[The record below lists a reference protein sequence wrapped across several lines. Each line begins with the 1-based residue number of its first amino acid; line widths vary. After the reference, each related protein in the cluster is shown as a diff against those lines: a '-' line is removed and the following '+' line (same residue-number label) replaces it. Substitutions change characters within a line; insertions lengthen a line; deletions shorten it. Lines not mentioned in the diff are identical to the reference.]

1 MSRFVSPPPHTFVL
15 ITGAFIVT
23 LLALL
28 IGNAGDGR
36 TATAQATSYDLCD
49 RTTAVRDE
57 ILIALQYPNRDRG
70 ANPATFGTLN
80 SQYPAASW
88 GTFNTS
94 TSTYTSVPCS
104 STNRLTI
111 TASAL
116 ASDAS
121 WHTWRR
127 SMRLVNAGL
136 TELKAADF
144 AGLTEIRVIW
154 VTGNSISSIPDNF
167 FEGKDM
173 RMFNSEG
180 GNEGLV
186 PSCKWFGA
194 DARIFEE
201 MVVNNNGLRYTDI
214 PHDAFDTCHE
224 LARTNPAHA
233 SSLRR
238 IKLRNQKELGN
249 INLRWFAPLT
259 NLDGLEINDSY
270 IDSYF
275 YQDDEPYSR
284 SATRYTTGAKTTAG
298 VVDWPDNSSATR
310 DALGAAIDAEID
322 RFWANAG
329 KTGTI
334 TSAEIATAGRVGPGL
349 AGFNLCDPIDRHPL
363 IRAEIIKGLKDPDRN
378 SQTPTPS
385 AYTSF
390 GCGDGETG
398 YILKTALASAVSWS
412 HWRNPFE
419 PRSTGS
425 FPLDDL
431 LPSDIKGLSMTHLRI
446 SGTSLKSLPDGIFE
460 NADVRDFDARWLG
473 GFVANPKQWF
483 GTKAS
488 AVTDI
493 RLANTGSN
501 SAQFEFDEFDDFTSL
516 RWLDLRGTP
525 IGYVNTRW
533 FERLSS
539 LTSLA
544 LGRSDIGKWFYDDD
558 GNDPYDSGTTSVTD
572 YWNKAPLE
580 TAITAVRTAYTTANS
595 LSAYP
600 TINYNAQYGP
610 PEIAVDICD
619 RPKVIWTEIMRN
631 FRLLDGG
638 IYAFSGRYNSNA
650 GDVRHSRIAAA
661 SDDSCSPVPGRAI
674 DKETMETVDPETTAY
689 DADTHDRS
697 IYRSGTNV
705 DLRLYDMVGIGPV
718 LNPSHFADM
727 YDVRSIY
734 MDRTGITSIPANTFA
749 EAPNLQNLSL
759 ASNSLD
765 DLDFGSPNFL
775 AVFKKLRTLTLS
787 DNLLTKFDPGWLP
800 AAAKRGTDDPL
811 RALRLSSNPITELD
825 VSGLDLTELR
835 IDYTHVSA
843 LHESIFDLDNLQ
855 TFWYWTPTLDL
866 SGLHAGGGEGFLNA
880 LPGTVRSS
888 VPNWN
893 FGNPLQ
899 VEDPELD
906 AAAVGFSLAHH
917 DRLNAINNAYAG
929 KDLVTFLTL
938 QDPCRPTIYAVSAAD
953 WADQSVTG
961 PLCLTEAQKNSFI
974 GDLSSFNALDWVI
987 TSNADLSDAQ
997 VVRLLESVRGRS
1009 IRRLNLVSNPEAFG
1023 DDFDNSKLDVFD
1035 NINWRTLW
1043 QLRIVHSDLNF
1054 AQAQRILQSLKTGAY
1069 DPSVRRDNEG
1079 NIRWNQHY
1087 LAQLELSYNPN
1098 LFTDATPAD
1107 LSTFLQGVTPIRPGW
1122 GPFTLQ
1128 LAGTGLDF
1136 DKFKA
1141 IIDSV
1146 EQFEEAP
1153 NNAYGIRALDVSD
1166 NPNLWNRY
1174 DSDDDTWDDVTLD
1187 EIEDLMER
1195 LRGLTSL
1202 NVGNT
1207 GLTLTELQRVFA
1219 ALINTTPPVGVA
1231 PGIDPALSNLTTVS
1245 VRGTDLSGILA
1256 GTFSLLART
1265 HTTRRAALSSLDLSN
1280 TDLSITDLDT
1290 ITDGLENAAVLTNVA
1305 TLNLSANPEIFTGCD
1320 PEDATDDVIETL
1332 ARYTNLRTIILN
1344 GAGIDFTELQCVMEG
1359 MDRADG
1365 SADGVYSNLRS
1376 FSIANNPVAFTV
1388 PAMGDDPAVPAT
1400 SEMVVEVFQAIPNSR
1415 KNLLNT
1421 GLTLSQAS
1429 AALEAQLVGLND
1441 IQKRS
1446 VSRDFAAQN
1455 PAFTF
1460 KTPLPEDVTVESGRG
1475 SLRVRFEH
1483 NPMRD
1488 GEPFTVLRYEFRYRV
1503 RPADLTEPWTG
1514 SAGQAW
1520 RTATLDLSTTGVK
1533 TFEIYGLDPE
1543 TIYQVQLRASSL
1555 ALPSTTA
1562 SVGGTWTSLPE
1573 INEIKPAITEV
1584 SVRAGDLIRLEVNV
1598 FGLANIM
1605 DNTLPNK
1612 DGSKLIFVWND
1623 DPSGGEFAAPNDA
1636 RRVMYTAPS
1645 LPGTYTLMAEAQPDG
1660 ICTDHHKTT
1669 FDISDEDRMKCQAT
1683 FTVRVSRAAVDI
1695 GPPPEPVNPAGL
1707 IPTSLT
1713 DDAGTAYAVFTPVE
1727 GGTFS
1732 GDGITVTA
1740 AKGAVPDGQLLGV
1753 AATVSPIAVPEP
1765 TPGTKLTLSGRFYD
1779 INGVQRTGDAPVSG
1793 YALDDPLSVCVPL
1806 PAAFRANVS
1815 DIVIVNR
1822 GTDGSLGI
1830 LSSTLRQSGGALT
1843 VCGNI
1848 GELPATVAVAKMGVV
1863 EEPVAPVIGP
1873 GEPPDTGGASPSGAW
1888 VMLVMLAVIAAIVLG
1903 GVLARGAPR
1912 ERA

>member
-1 MSRFVSPPPHTFVL
+1 M
-15 ITGAFIVT
+15 
-23 LLALL
+23 
-28 IGNAGDGR
+28 
-36 TATAQATSYDLCD
+36 
-49 RTTAVRDE
+49 RDE

-70 ANPATFGTLN
+70 ADPVNFGTLN
-80 SQYPAASW
+80 SSYPAASW

-94 TSTYTSVPCS
+94 TGTYTSVPCS

-111 TASAL
+111 TAAAL

-136 TELKAADF
+136 TELKASDF
-144 AGLTEIRVIW
+144 VGLTEIRVIW

-173 RMFNSEG
+173 RVFNSES

-186 PSCKWFGA
+186 PSCKWFGP

-214 PHDAFDTCHE
+214 PHDAFDGCHE
-224 LARTNPAHA
+224 LARTNPDHA
-233 SSLRR
+233 SALRR
-238 IKLRNQKELGN
+238 VKLRNQKELGH

-270 IDSYF
+270 IDTYF
-275 YQDDEPYSR
+275 YLDDEPYSR
-284 SATRYTTGAKTTAG
+284 SDTRYTTGAKTTAG
-298 VVDWPDNSSATR
+298 AVDWPNNSSATR
-310 DALGAAIDAEID
+310 DALGAAIKAEIE
-322 RFWANAG
+322 RFWTNAG
-329 KTGTI
+329 KTGAI
-334 TSAEIATAGRVGPGL
+334 NSAQIDTSGRVGPGS
-349 AGFNLCDPIDRHPL
+349 AGFNLCDTYDRHPL
-363 IRAEIIKGLKDPDRN
+363 ITVEIIKGLKDPDRN
-378 SQTPTPS
+378 SQTPTPG

-398 YILKTALASAVSWS
+398 YLLKTALASAVSWS

-419 PRSTGS
+419 PRSTGNQ
-425 FPLDDL
+425 PLDNMKA
-431 LPSDIKGLSMTHLRI
+431 SDIKGLTMTHIRL
-446 SGTSLKSLPDGIFE
+446 SGTSLRSLPDGIFE
-460 NADVRDFDARWLG
+460 DADITDFDMRWRG

-493 RLANTGSN
+493 RLANTASN

-544 LGRSDIGKWFYDDD
+544 LGRSDIGKWFYDAD
-558 GNDPYDSGTTSVTD
+558 GNDPYDSATTNVTD

-580 TAITAVRTAYTTANS
+580 TAITAARTAYTTANS

-600 TINYNAQYGP
+600 TINYNSQYGP

-638 IYAFSGRYNSNA
+638 IYAFSGRHNSNA

-674 DKETMETVDPETTAY
+674 NKETMETVDPETTTY

-705 DLRLYDMVGIGPV
+705 DLRLYDMAGLGPS
-718 LNPSHFADM
+718 LTPSHFADM
-727 YDVRSIY
+727 YDVRSINL
-734 MDRTGITSIPANTFA
+734 DRTGITSIPANTFE
-749 EAPNLQNLSL
+749 EAPNLQTLSL
-759 ASNSLD
+759 ASNSLN
-765 DLDFGSPNFL
+765 DLDFGSGNFL
-775 AVFKKLRTLTLS
+775 GVFNNLRTLTLS
-787 DNLLTKFDPGWLP
+787 DNLLTKFESSWLP
-800 AAAKRGTDDPL
+800 AAAKSGADDPL
-811 RALRLSSNPITELD
+811 RALRISSNPITTVD
-825 VSGLDLTELR
+825 VSDLDLTELR
-835 IDYTHVSA
+835 IDNTHVSE
-843 LHESIFDLDNLQ
+843 LHESIFDLDRLQ

-866 SGLHAGGGEGFLNA
+866 SGLHAGGGAGFLNA
-880 LPGTVRSS
+880 LPSTVRSS

-893 FGNPLQ
+893 FGNLLE

-906 AAAVGFSLAHH
+906 AAAVEFTLAHH
-917 DRLNAINNAYAG
+917 DRLKAINDADSG
-929 KDLVTFLTL
+929 KDAVTFLTL
-938 QDPCRPTIYAVSAAD
+938 QDPCRPTIYSVSAAN
-953 WADQSVTG
+953 WADPSVTG
-961 PLCLTEAQKNSFI
+961 PLCLTESQKNNFI
-974 GDLSSFNALDWVI
+974 SDLSSFNALDWVI
-987 TSNADLSDAQ
+987 TSNADLTDAQ
-997 VVRLLESVRGRS
+997 MVRLLENVRGKS
-1009 IRRLNLVSNPEAFG
+1009 IRRLNLVSNPDAFG

-1069 DPSVRRDNEG
+1069 DPSVRRDGEG
-1079 NIRWNQHY
+1079 NIRWNSHY

-1153 NNAYGIRALDVSD
+1153 LNAYGIRALDVSD

-1174 DSDDDTWDDVTLD
+1174 NTADDTWDDVTLD
-1187 EIEDLMER
+1187 EMEDLMER

-1219 ALINTTPPVGVA
+1219 ALINTTPEIEVA

-1245 VRGTDLSGILA
+1245 VRGTDLSGILT

-1265 HTTRRAALSSLDLSN
+1265 HTTRRAALRSLDLAN
-1280 TDLSITDLDT
+1280 TDLSISDLDT
-1290 ITDGLENAAVLTNVA
+1290 ITDGLENAAVLSNVA
-1305 TLNLSANPEIFTGCD
+1305 TLNLSGNPDLFTGCD
-1320 PEDATDDVIETL
+1320 PADATDDVIATL
-1332 ARYTNLRTIILN
+1332 ARYTGLRTLILYET
-1344 GAGIDFTELQCVMEG
+1344 GMDFTELQCVIEG
-1359 MDRADG
+1359 VDRADG
-1365 SADGVYSNLRS
+1365 TAGDGYSSLRT
-1376 FSIANNPVAFTV
+1376 FGIANNPMAFTV
-1388 PAMGDDPAVPAT
+1388 PESGDDPETPAT
-1400 SEMVVEVFQAIPNSR
+1400 SEMVVSVFEAIPNAR
-1415 KNLLNT
+1415 KVLLNT
-1421 GLTLSQAS
+1421 GLTLAQAS
-1429 AALEAQLVGLND
+1429 AALEAKLVGLTD
-1441 IQKRS
+1441 IQRQS
-1446 VSRDFAAQN
+1446 VSRNFAAQN

-1503 RPADLTEPWTG
+1503 RPADLSTPWTG
-1514 SAGQAW
+1514 SGGQAW
-1520 RTATLDLSTTGVK
+1520 RTATLDLSTTGEK

-1555 ALPSTTA
+1555 ALPATTA

-1584 SVRAGDLIRLEVNV
+1584 SVRAGDLIRLEVEI
-1598 FGLANIM
+1598 FGLANIK
-1605 DNTLPNK
+1605 DNTLPDK
-1612 DGSKLIFVWND
+1612 DGSKLIFVWSD

-1636 RRVMYTAPS
+1636 RRVMYTAPN

-1669 FDISDEDRMKCQAT
+1669 FDISDEDRAKCQAT
-1683 FTVRVSRAAVDI
+1683 FTVRVSRAPTEL
-1695 GPPPEPVNPAGL
+1695 GPPPEPINPAGL

-1713 DDAGTAYAVFTPVE
+1713 DAAGVAYAVFTPVE

-1732 GDGITVTA
+1732 GEGVTVTA
-1740 AKGAVPDGQLLGV
+1740 AKGAIPDQQLLGV

-1793 YALDDPLSVCVPL
+1793 YALDDPLSVCLPL

-1822 GTDGSLGI
+1822 SSDGALGI
-1830 LSSTLRQSGGALT
+1830 LSSTLRQSDGALT

-1848 GELPATVAVAKMGVV
+1848 GQLPATVAVAKMGVV
-1863 EEPVAPVIGP
+1863 EEPVIPVIGP
-1873 GEPPDTGGASPSGAW
+1873 GEPPPTGGASPANAW
-1888 VMLVMLAVIAAIVLG
+1888 MIWAMLAAIAAIVLG